1 MADRLTRREVLQA
14 GTGALVGLLA
24 ACSQQQAS
32 KTPAPSPAAQ
42 STGQAAAGTPA
53 VSGEPRFDGVT
64 LKYMS
69 HPGQIHPI
77 ITHHLDYLKEKYGIS
92 IQIIDSSDPTSYQD
106 AMRDIRAGGGQFDI
120 YMIFPRYNGELAA
133 AGGIRELDDL
143 IQKYN
148 AKPLWD
154 NIMDAY
160 RILYSEWHGKII
172 TAPVDGDVAMMYY
185 RKDAFENPDYQK
197 KFKEKYGFDLRVP
210 RTWEE
215 CLKIA
220 EFFTGWAWGPT
231 GKPGY
236 GFQTSTWDRA
246 FIEQQWAPMMAS
258 AGGNWLTEDLD
269 PGWNNDAGT
278 RALID
283 LKHFLDFAPPGS
295 ISLSWNQTMETVF
308 ADDVAIILWYM
319 DLGRLGWSPNSW
331 FAKSG
336 GPEKM
341 KNIGYAE
348 WPGYE
353 INGKYR
359 NYNSM
364 FYGRVVAISKFS
376 KNPDAAF
383 MVLKT
388 LLTPERRVLSMDD
401 DQSGSDMF
409 LKTDYDPSV
418 FKKLTPTK
426 EFLDVAKVVI
436 TKGFPE
442 MQIPGV
448 GEYMDALQGQ
458 IHAYLTGS
466 ESDPKK
472 ALQAAAERWKE
483 ITDRYN
489 RSKQKEYWLEVL
501 ERYRKAGLQV

>member
-1 MADRLTRREVLQA
+1 MIIF
-14 GTGALVGLLA
+14 ALFCIVPIYWILITALRPRGEIFE
-24 ACSQQQAS
+24 
-32 KTPAPSPAAQ
+32 SPALLYPQ
-42 STGQAAAGTPA
+42 HI
-53 VSGEPRFDGVT
+53 T
-64 LKYMS
+64 LDNLRYVWLGS
-69 HPGQIHPI
+69 Q
-77 ITHHLDYLKEKYGIS
+77 TN
-92 IQIIDSSDPTSYQD
+92 DPVLP
-106 AMRDIRAGGGQFDI
+106 F
-120 YMIFPRYNGELAA
+120 
-133 AGGIRELDDL
+133 
-143 IQKYN
+143 
-148 AKPLWD
+148 
-154 NIMDAY
+154 
-160 RILYSEWHGKII
+160 
-172 TAPVDGDVAMMYY
+172 V
-185 RKDAFENPDYQK
+185 
-197 KFKEKYGFDLRVP
+197 
-210 RTWEE
+210 
-215 CLKIA
+215 
-220 EFFTGWAWGPT
+220 FT
-231 GKPGY
+231 
-236 GFQTSTWDRA
+236 
-246 FIEQQWAPMMAS
+246 
-258 AGGNWLTEDLD
+258 
-269 PGWNNDAGT
+269 
-278 RALID
+278 
-283 LKHFLDFAPPGS
+283 
-295 ISLSWNQTMETVF
+295 
-308 ADDVAIILWYM
+308 
-319 DLGRLGWSPNSW
+319 
-331 FAKSG
+331 
-336 GPEKM
+336 
-341 KNIGYAE
+341 
-348 WPGYE
+348 
-353 INGKYR
+353 
-359 NYNSM
+359 SM